1 MVTQV
6 QRTFQPGERAQ
17 ATIQITN
24 TGNVPA
30 TFIVELSP
38 GTAALFGPFIVE
50 GIPLRIITPI
60 VQPGQEASVA
70 LPVTFSDIP
79 GQKAF
84 QIRVG
89 QAGPTGGFLNILD
102 EQVFAGLARIEAPA
116 GLPLPDAGL
125 PASVAPTPLDA
136 AQVFSLGLGTPTVS
150 FSDSRPT
157 TGEVIQGRI
166 DIPNNS
172 GIPFSPVLEVNIA
185 IIDRFPPFSV
195 QEIRTIIA
203 PITVSLQP
211 FQTISRNIAINT
223 TGLPVTPGGES
234 PYDLRVVLLDERTG
248 ILLLDAALQDV
259 FTVLDAA
266 VPAPPGLPVEPLPPP
281 SITAQPG
288 AGDLDSVINIVP
300 SDIVVGEQATLTYGI
315 FNRQNFDI
323 SSSLAINLV
332 DSRGLDVVSIVPP
345 RPLII
350 DADSQRSADVPINT
364 STLGPESYGVRVLV
378 IAAGTGT
385 TLLDEVTPNK
395 LIVRSAVVP
404 AQPTVAPAP
413 VLLGL
418 QAGQLTLVSQQPA
431 FPLEVLPGSSQ
442 TVTLRF
448 AVADFVLPSPP
459 VITMEF
465 RVKNFF
471 GTTIETLAP
480 QFITFRPGETRDIP
494 VTWAI
499 PSSTPEARYG
509 IEVEA
514 FDPNTLGSQGRLVQV
529 TLFPL
534 WAVVSPRAMVTA
546 DLTGPVVSPSSLL
559 PGQTATI
566 TIPLRNSGGADSNVS
581 LSARL
586 IDPTG
591 RPGALPVF
599 VNLTVPALG
608 AFTHTQGF
616 TAPTTVGS
624 YDLRVAVIE
633 AGTGNVLLDN
643 TVVDAFSVV
652 PLITG
657 FEQTV

>member
-6 QRTFQPGERAQ
+6 QRIFQPGERAQ

-30 TFIVELSP
+30 TFIVELAP
-38 GTAALFGPFIVE
+38 GTAALFGPFISE

-79 GQKAF
+79 GAKDF

-102 EQVFAGLARIEAPA
+102 EQVFAGLARVEAPA
-116 GLPLPDAGL
+116 GLPLPVAGL
-125 PASVAPTPLDA
+125 PAGAAPLAPTPLDA

-166 DIPNNS
+166 DIPNNA

-211 FQTISRNIAINT
+211 NQDISRNIAINT

-234 PYDLRVVLLDERTG
+234 PYDLRVVLLDEQTG

-266 VPAPPGLPVEPLPPP
+266 VPAPPALPVAPLPPP

-288 AGDLDSVINIVP
+288 PGDLDSIINIVP
-300 SDIVVGEQATLTYGI
+300 SDIVVGELATLTYGI

-323 SSSLAINLV
+323 SSSLSINLV
-332 DSRGLDVVSIVPP
+332 NSRGLDIVSIVPP

-350 DADSQRSADVPINT
+350 DADSQRTADVPINT
-364 STLGPESYGVRVLV
+364 STLGPDSYGVRVLV

-385 TLLDEVTPNK
+385 TLLDEVIPNK
-395 LIVRSAVVP
+395 LTVRSAVVP
-404 AQPTVAPAP
+404 ATA
-413 VLLGL
+413 LLGL
-418 QAGQLTLVSQQPA
+418 QAGQLTLVTQQPG
-431 FPLEVLPGSSQ
+431 FPLQVPPGSSQ
-442 TVTLRF
+442 TLNLRF
-448 AVADFVLPSPP
+448 QVADFILPSPP
-459 VITMEF
+459 EITMEF
-465 RVKNFF
+465 RVKNSF
-471 GTTIETLAP
+471 GATIETLAP
-480 QFITFRPGETRDIP
+480 QFITFRPGETRDVAVRWDIP
-494 VTWAI
+494 
-499 PSSTPEARYG
+499 PSTPEARYG

-514 FDPNTLGSQGRLVQV
+514 FDPNTLRSQGRLVQV

-534 WAVVSPRAMVTA
+534 WEVVSPRAMVTA
-546 DLTGPVVSPSSLL
+546 DLTGALVSPASLF

-586 IDPTG
+586 INPNG
-591 RPGALPVF
+591 RPGDLPVF
-599 VNLTVPALG
+599 VSLTVPAQG
-608 AFTHTQGF
+608 SFTHTQGF
-616 TAPTTVGS
+616 TVPTTEGS

-633 AGTGNVLLDN
+633 AGTGNILFDS
-643 TVVDAFSVV
+643 TVVDTFSVI
-652 PLITG
+652 PLIIG
-657 FEQTV
+657 PEQTV